1 MGWLQSTQC
10 HPHPVPLTT
19 LLTSWPGQATVV
31 QGEAVVTG
39 PKRAALQG
47 EPEVPDAVEGPAPA
61 IQHEGSGLLRDGE
74 LSEAQALW
82 AMAGSLGGG
91 GGDVRGGRQG
101 LDPAHE
107 GRISLPLHPAPDP
120 PGFGGPR

>member
-1 MGWLQSTQC
+1 M
-10 HPHPVPLTT
+10 
-19 LLTSWPGQATVV
+19 V

-74 LSEAQALW
+74 LSEAQALR
-82 AMAGSLGGG
+82 ATGLGVGGG
-91 GGDVRGGRQG
+91 RAGVRGGGVRQG

-120 PGFGGPR
+120 PGFDGPR